1 MTIFIFWALRKSA
14 SNTHTAERKGF
25 FSTIISDIL
34 INGDINDLIL
44 IDSLLHHLI
53 PSTLKMH
60 PMAGELV
67 KNVLKKCTSNDFGK
81 MLQSFFNT
89 LFLEEERAVSKVGPK
104 WVEVMKAIYQIN
116 PKLIYP
122 CFSAVEDRMDQE
134 TSKPTDRV
142 KATQVRVSEINL
154 YDLKIL
160 KKNLF

>member
-1 MTIFIFWALRKSA
+1 
-14 SNTHTAERKGF
+14 
-25 FSTIISDIL
+25 
-34 INGDINDLIL
+34 
-44 IDSLLHHLI
+44 
-53 PSTLKMH
+53 
-60 PMAGELV
+60 MAGELV

-116 PKLIYP
+116 PKLIYS

-154 YDLKIL
+154 YDQGC
-160 KKNLF
+160 